1 VGLISVQVAAL
12 TEGVL
17 KAMLLTKLKV
27 LTAVLLAITLFGS
40 GGVLLICHSLGK
52 EPRPGPNAARLP
64 PAGTEDGK
72 DKSEEGAK
80 KDRERLQGIWKLV
93 VVDGSGKPREFIAPG
108 EPKKD
113 VDVPGEPHQTELADH
128 QVGDEVD
135 GRFVFSGDEFTAKKG
150 DQVLYKCKFKLDI
163 SKSPKAIDLEIVE
176 APAPN
181 ADMQGKTSLGLY
193 ALDGDDLKLCLAT
206 PGEEDRPTKLAGE
219 AGRHVLFTLKREK
232 K

>member
-1 VGLISVQVAAL
+1 
-12 TEGVL
+12 
-17 KAMLLTKLKV
+17 LTKFKA
-27 LTAVLLAITLFGS
+27 LTAVLLAVTLLGS
-40 GGVLLICHSLGK
+40 GAVLLSSRTLGQD
-52 EPRPGPNAARLP
+52 PRPRQNAARLP

-72 DKSEEGAK
+72 AKSEEDAK

-93 VVDGSGKPREFIAPG
+93 VVDGSGKPKNVIVPG
-108 EPKKD
+108 EPKKN
-113 VDVPGEPHQTELADH
+113 VDVPGEPHQTEQADH
-128 QVGDEVD
+128 RVGDEED

-150 DQVLYKCKFKLDI
+150 DQVLYKGKFKLDI

-181 ADMQGKTSLGLY
+181 EDKEGKTSLGIY

-219 AGRHVLFTLKREK
+219 AGKHVLLTLKREK
-232 K
+232 N